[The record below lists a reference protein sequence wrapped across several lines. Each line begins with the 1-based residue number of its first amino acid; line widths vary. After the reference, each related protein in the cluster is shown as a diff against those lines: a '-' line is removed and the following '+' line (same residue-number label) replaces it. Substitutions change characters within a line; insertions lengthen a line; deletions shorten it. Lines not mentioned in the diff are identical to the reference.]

1 MVFLVDMASPSRVHK
16 ERLDRVL
23 MVQGLVPSRE
33 AATRT
38 VLAGGVSV
46 DGIMVDKPAK
56 LVPLDARIEIVQPA
70 LFVSRSGD
78 KLAAALDAFQIDPR
92 GTIGLDVG
100 CSTGGFT
107 DCLLQRGATRI
118 YAVDVGYGQFE
129 WRLRKDSRVILLERT
144 NIRYVDR
151 GAVPEPIDLAVID
164 VSFIS
169 LTLVLPSVVHLLNSS
184 AVIVVL
190 VKPQFEV
197 GKGQVGRGGIVRD
210 EAQRQAVTEKV
221 IACASRLGLQL
232 KGVLDSPVIGRK
244 GNREILVGFARE
256 ITTRS
261 GIRWT
266 DCPQQQPHALPGQ
279 DDRPNATR

>member
-1 MVFLVDMASPSRVHK
+1 MASLPRAHK
-16 ERLDRVL
+16 ERLDRVIAA
-23 MVQGLVPSRE
+23 QGLVPSRE
-33 AATRT
+33 AAART

-46 DGIMVDKPAK
+46 DGVMVDKPAK

-78 KLAAALDAFQIDPR
+78 KLAAALDVFHIDPR

-118 YAVDVGYGQFE
+118 YAIDVGYGQFD
-129 WRLRKDSRVILLERT
+129 WRLRNDSRVVLLERT

-151 GAVPEPIDLAVID
+151 AVVPEAIDLAVID

-169 LTLVLPSVVHLLNSS
+169 LTLVLPAVVHLLNKS
-184 AVIVVL
+184 AVVVAL

-210 EAQRQAVTEKV
+210 DAQRKVVTEKI
-221 IACASRLGLQL
+221 IACAAHLGLQVN
-232 KGVLDSPVIGRK
+232 GVIDSPVVGRR
-244 GNREILVGFARE
+244 GNREILVGFARA
-256 ITTRS
+256 ITT
-261 GIRWT
+261 
-266 DCPQQQPHALPGQ
+266 
-279 DDRPNATR
+279 

>member
-1 MVFLVDMASPSRVHK
+1 MVSLVDMASLPRVHK

-23 MVQGLVPSRE
+23 AAQGLVPSRE
-33 AATRT
+33 AAART

-70 LFVSRSGD
+70 SFVSRSGD
-78 KLAAALDAFQIDPR
+78 KLAAALDAFHIDPR

-118 YAVDVGYGQFE
+118 YAIDVGYGQFE
-129 WRLRKDSRVILLERT
+129 WKLRQDSRVVLLERT

-151 GAVPEPIDLAVID
+151 AAVPEPIDLAVID

-169 LTLVLPSVVHLLNSS
+169 LTLVLPTVTHLLNRS
-184 AVIVVL
+184 AVVVAL

-197 GKGQVGRGGIVRD
+197 GKGKVGRGGIVRD
-210 EAQRQAVTEKV
+210 DAQREAMTEKV
-221 IACASRLGLQL
+221 IACAAQLGLQL

-244 GNREILVGFARE
+244 GNREILVGFVRAR
-256 ITTRS
+256 IV
-261 GIRWT
+261 
-266 DCPQQQPHALPGQ
+266 
-279 DDRPNATR
+279 

>member
-1 MVFLVDMASPSRVHK
+1 MASPPRDHK

-23 MVQGLVPSRE
+23 VFQGLVSSRE
-33 AATRT
+33 AAARR
-38 VLAGGVSV
+38 VLAGGVTV

-56 LVPLDARIEIVQPA
+56 LVLPDARIEIVRPA
-70 LFVSRSGD
+70 SFVSRSGE
-78 KLAAALDAFQIDPR
+78 KLAAALEAFHIDPK

-107 DCLLQRGATRI
+107 DCLVQRGAGRV
-118 YAVDVGYGQFE
+118 YACDVGYGQFD
-129 WRLRKDSRVILLERT
+129 WRLRQDSRVVLLERT

-151 GAVPEPIDLAVID
+151 ALVPEPIDLAVID

-169 LTLVLPSVVHLLNSS
+169 LTLVLPAVIHLLSSS
-184 AVIVVL
+184 AVVVVL

-210 EAQRQAVTEKV
+210 DVQREAVTKK
-221 IACASRLGLQL
+221 IIGCAAQLGLKL
-232 KGVLDSPVIGRK
+232 LGVLNSPVIGRK

-256 ITTRS
+256 
-261 GIRWT
+261 
-266 DCPQQQPHALPGQ
+266 LKV
-279 DDRPNATR
+279 

>member
-1 MVFLVDMASPSRVHK
+1 MSSPPRIHK

-23 MVQGLVPSRE
+23 AAQGLVPSRE
-33 AATRT
+33 AATRA

-46 DGIMVDKPAK
+46 DGVVVDKPAK
-56 LVPLDARIEIVQPA
+56 LVPLNARIQVVQPA
-70 LFVSRSGD
+70 LYVSRSGD
-78 KLAAALDAFQIDPR
+78 KLAAALDAFQIDPK

-129 WRLRKDSRVILLERT
+129 WRLRQDSRVVLLERT

-151 GAVPEPIDLAVID
+151 TAVPEPIDLAVID

-169 LTLVLPSVVHLLNSS
+169 LTLVLPAVVHLLNSA
-184 AVIVVL
+184 AVIVAL

-210 EAQRQAVTEKV
+210 DVQREAVTEKV
-221 IACASRLGLQL
+221 IHCATQLGFQL

-244 GNREILVGFARE
+244 GNREILVGFTRTM
-256 ITTRS
+256 TT
-261 GIRWT
+261 
-266 DCPQQQPHALPGQ
+266 
-279 DDRPNATR
+279 

>member
-1 MVFLVDMASPSRVHK
+1 MASTPRAHK

-23 MVQGLVPSRE
+23 MVQGLVSSRE
-33 AATRT
+33 AAART

-56 LVPLDARIEIVQPA
+56 LVPLDARIEVVQPA
-70 LFVSRSGD
+70 LFVSRSGN
-78 KLAAALDAFQIDPR
+78 KLAAALDAFHFDPR
-92 GTIGLDVG
+92 GGIGLDVG

-107 DCLLQRGATRI
+107 DCLLQRGASRI

-129 WRLRKDSRVILLERT
+129 WRLRQDSRVVLLERT

-151 GAVPEPIDLAVID
+151 AAVPDPIDLAVID

-169 LTLVLPSVVHLLNSS
+169 LTLVLPAVVRLLKRS
-184 AVIVVL
+184 AMVVAL

-210 EAQRQAVTEKV
+210 DAQREAVTEKV
-221 IACASRLGLQL
+221 IACAAALGLRL

-244 GNREILVGFARE
+244 GNREILVGFVYE
-256 ITTRS
+256 ITT
-261 GIRWT
+261 
-266 DCPQQQPHALPGQ
+266 
-279 DDRPNATR
+279 